1 MSEVPELL
9 ERLRRGAE
17 MVAVSITGAAGAEL
31 DYVPEPGKWSIR
43 QIVAHLAD
51 SEMVAGA
58 RLRRII
64 AEDHPRL
71 EAYDQNAWAT
81 NLDYGR
87 RKTSQALETFRR
99 IRGENY
105 ELLKDLPGPVFEREG
120 VHSERGP
127 MSLKVLLQLIAEHAE
142 NHAAQMRTRR
152 AEFKAQKAAT
162 SK

>member
-17 MVAVSITGAAGAEL
+17 MVAVSLTGAAGSEL
-31 DYVPEPGKWSIR
+31 DFVPEPGKWSMR

-64 AEDHPRL
+64 AEDSPRL

-105 ELLKDLPGPVFEREG
+105 ELLKDLPVPVFEREG
-120 VHSERGP
+120 VHSERGQ
-127 MSLKVLLQLIAEHAE
+127 MSLKQLLQLMAEHAE
-142 NHAAQMRTRR
+142 NHATQLRTRR
-152 AEFKAQKAAT
+152 AEFKAQKAAA
-162 SK
+162 K

>member
-17 MVAVSITGAAGAEL
+17 LVAVSITGAAGSEL

-51 SEMVAGA
+51 AEMVAGT

-64 AEDHPRL
+64 AEDNPRI
-71 EAYDQNAWAT
+71 EAFDQNAWAT
-81 NLDYGR
+81 NLDYTR

-105 ELLKDLPGPVFEREG
+105 ELLKDLPPQAFEREG
-120 VHSERGP
+120 LHSERGP
-127 MSLKVLLQLIAEHAE
+127 MSLKLLLQLIAEHAE

-152 AEFKAQKAAT
+152 AEFKAQKALT
-162 SK
+162 K

>member
-17 MVAVSITGAAGAEL
+17 MVAVSITGAAGSEL
-31 DYVPEPGKWSIR
+31 DYAPEPGKWSIR

-51 SEMVAGA
+51 SEMVAGM

-64 AEDHPRL
+64 AEDNPKI
-71 EAYDQNAWAT
+71 EAYDEKAWAA
-81 NLDYGR
+81 NLDYTR
-87 RKTSQALETFRR
+87 RKTSPALETFRR

-105 ELLKDLPGPVFEREG
+105 ELLKDLPAATFDREG

-127 MSLKVLLQLIAEHAE
+127 MSLKFLLQLIAEHAE
-142 NHAAQMRTRR
+142 NHAAQIRTRR
-152 AEFKAQKAAT
+152 AEFKAQKAAA
-162 SK
+162 K

>member
-17 MVAVSITGAAGAEL
+17 MVAVSITGAAGSEL

-51 SEMVAGA
+51 AEMVAGT

-64 AEDHPRL
+64 AEDNPRI
-71 EAYDQNAWAT
+71 EAFDQNAWAT
-81 NLDYGR
+81 NLDYTR

-105 ELLKDLPGPVFEREG
+105 ELLKDLPPQTFEREG
-120 VHSERGP
+120 LHSERGP

-152 AEFKAQKAAT
+152 AEFKAQKALT
-162 SK
+162 K

>member
-17 MVAVSITGAAGAEL
+17 MVAVSITGAAGSEL

-51 SEMVAGA
+51 AEMVAGM

-64 AEDHPRL
+64 AEDHPRI
-71 EAYDQNAWAT
+71 EAFDQNAWAT
-81 NLDYGR
+81 NLDYTR

-105 ELLKDLPGPVFEREG
+105 ELLKDLPPQAFEREG
-120 VHSERGP
+120 LHSERGP
-127 MSLKVLLQLIAEHAE
+127 MSLKLLLQLIAEHAE

-152 AEFKAQKAAT
+152 AEFKAQKALT
-162 SK
+162 K